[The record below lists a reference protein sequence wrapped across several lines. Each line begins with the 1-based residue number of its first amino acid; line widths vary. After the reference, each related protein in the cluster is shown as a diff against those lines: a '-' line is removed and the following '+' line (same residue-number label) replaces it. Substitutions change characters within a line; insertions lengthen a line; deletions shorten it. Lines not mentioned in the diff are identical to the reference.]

1 MLFLSVLTQDG
12 HRKGKEVEALSER
25 FEELKTKVLSLPY
38 EPGVY
43 IMKNRAGAVIYV
55 GKAKA
60 LKNRVSSYFQ
70 SDTRHSPK
78 TIRMVSQIWDFDIIV
93 TESEFEALVLENSMI
108 KKYKPKYNIL
118 LKDDKGYPYI
128 RVTTSKPFP
137 EFSIVSKPEADADRY
152 FGPYTSRRAARYAI
166 DTITETLRLKTCRR
180 VFPRDIGKE
189 RPCLNRHLGRC
200 IAPCAGGVSA
210 EEYAAL
216 VQEGIALLQ
225 GSSRELIHTLEAR
238 MNEAAEELRFEQ
250 AALLRDR
257 IKAVRALGEKQKVV
271 AGAFAELD
279 AVAYVQGQTRGCVVV
294 LHYLAGALH
303 DKEFTLLDGVSAA
316 DTGEALGAFL
326 KQYYALRNAVPRTVL
341 LSSQIEEMDAVAEFL
356 TSIAGRRVEL
366 AVPQRGRRH
375 DLVRLAEKNAKE
387 EILRVETG
395 QERRLKSL
403 ELLGQ
408 MIGLDEPPT
417 LLEAYDISNF
427 AGQDTV
433 GSMVVFEDAR
443 PKKSR
448 YRKFKIAV
456 AAQGQDDYASMAEM
470 LTRRLQHWKDGD
482 EKFCPLPSAFLI
494 DGGLGHV
501 RTAQRVL
508 DQFGVTTP
516 CFGMVKDDHHRT
528 RGLVAPDGR
537 EFGISTVPAVFAL
550 IGRIQEEVH
559 RFAITYNRQLGAKK
573 VRGSSLDKIE
583 GVGEKRRTEL
593 LRHFGSIENIRAA
606 SIEELA
612 RIVPRTTAERV
623 QAFYHPNETQG
634 D

>member
-1 MLFLSVLTQDG
+1 M
-12 HRKGKEVEALSER
+12 SER
-25 FEELKTKVLSLPY
+25 FEELKTRVLSLPF

-43 IMKNRAGAVIYV
+43 IMKDRTGKVIYV

-60 LKNRVSSYFQ
+60 LKNRVSQYFQ

-93 TESEFEALVLENSMI
+93 TETEFEALVLENAMI

-128 RVTTSKPFP
+128 KVTTSRPYP
-137 EFSIVSKPEADADRY
+137 AFSIVSRPEADADRY
-152 FGPYTSRRAARYAI
+152 LGPYTSRRAARQAI
-166 DTITETLRLKTCRR
+166 DTISETLGLATCRR
-180 VFPRDIGKE
+180 VFPRDIGRE
-189 RPCLNRHLGRC
+189 RPCLNLHLGRC
-200 IAPCAGGVSA
+200 MAPCTGAVTA
-210 EEYAAL
+210 EEYAARVREAISL
-216 VQEGIALLQ
+216 LEGNDKALA
-225 GSSRELIHTLEAR
+225 RELEAR
-238 MNEAAEELRFEQ
+238 MQQAAEELRFEQ
-250 AALLRDR
+250 AAMLRDR
-257 IKAVRALGEKQKVV
+257 LKAVRALGEKQKVV

-303 DKEFTLLDGVSAA
+303 DKEFTLLDGVTAA
-316 DTGEALGAFL
+316 DAGEALGAFL

-341 LSSQIEEMDAVAEFL
+341 LSAPIDEMDAVAEFL

-375 DLVRLAEKNAKE
+375 DIIRLAEKNARE

-395 QERRLKSL
+395 QERRRKSL
-403 ELLGQ
+403 ELLGD
-408 MIGLDEPPT
+408 MTGMDTPPSV
-417 LLEAYDISNF
+417 LEAYDISNF

-443 PKKSR
+443 PAKSR

-456 AAQGQDDYASMAEM
+456 AAQGQDDYASMEEM

-501 RTAQRVL
+501 RVAQRVL
-508 DQFGVTTP
+508 DRFGVTTP

-573 VRGSSLDKIE
+573 VRGSSLDKIA
-583 GVGEKRRTEL
+583 GVGDKRRAEL

-612 RIVPRTTAERV
+612 RIVPRTTAQNV
-623 QAFYHPNETQG
+623 YAFYHPDTP
-634 D
+634 

>member
-1 MLFLSVLTQDG
+1 M
-12 HRKGKEVEALSER
+12 SER
-25 FEELKTKVLSLPY
+25 FEELKTRVLSLPF

-43 IMKNRAGAVIYV
+43 IMKDRTGKVIYV

-60 LKNRVSSYFQ
+60 LKNRVSQYFQ

-93 TESEFEALVLENSMI
+93 TETEFEALVLENAMI

-128 RVTTSKPFP
+128 KVTTSRPYP
-137 EFSIVSKPEADADRY
+137 AFSIVSRPEADADRY
-152 FGPYTSRRAARYAI
+152 LGPYTSRRAARQAI
-166 DTITETLRLKTCRR
+166 DTISETLGLATCRR
-180 VFPRDIGKE
+180 VFPRDIGRE
-189 RPCLNRHLGRC
+189 RPCLNLHLGRC
-200 IAPCAGGVSA
+200 MAPCTGAVTA
-210 EEYAAL
+210 EEYAGRVREAISLLEGNDKAL
-216 VQEGIALLQ
+216 A
-225 GSSRELIHTLEAR
+225 RDLEAR
-238 MNEAAEELRFEQ
+238 MQQAAEELRFEQ
-250 AALLRDR
+250 AAMLRDR
-257 IKAVRALGEKQKVV
+257 LKAVRALGEKQKVV

-303 DKEFTLLDGVSAA
+303 DKEFTLLDGVTAA
-316 DTGEALGAFL
+316 DAGEALSAFL

-341 LSSQIEEMDAVAEFL
+341 LSAPIDEMDAVAEFL

-375 DLVRLAEKNAKE
+375 DIIRLAEKNARE

-395 QERRLKSL
+395 QERRRKSL
-403 ELLGQ
+403 ELLGD
-408 MIGLDEPPT
+408 MTGMAAPPSI
-417 LLEAYDISNF
+417 LEAYDISNF

-443 PKKSR
+443 PAKSR

-456 AAQGQDDYASMAEM
+456 AAQGQDDYASMEEM

-501 RTAQRVL
+501 RVAQRVL
-508 DQFGVTTP
+508 DRFGVTTP

-559 RFAITYNRQLGAKK
+559 RFAITYNRQLSAKK
-573 VRGSSLDKIE
+573 VRGSSLDKIA
-583 GVGEKRRTEL
+583 GVGDKRRADL

-606 SIEELA
+606 SVEELA
-612 RIVPRTTAERV
+612 RIVPRTTAQNV
-623 QAFYHPNETQG
+623 YAFYHPDTP
-634 D
+634 

>member
-1 MLFLSVLTQDG
+1 M
-12 HRKGKEVEALSER
+12 RER
-25 FEELKTKVLSLPY
+25 FEELKSKVLSLPY

-43 IMKNRAGAVIYV
+43 IMKNRDGQVIYV

-60 LKNRVSSYFQ
+60 LKNRVSQYFQ
-70 SDTRHSPK
+70 SDSRHSPK
-78 TIRMVSQIWDFDIIV
+78 TIRMVSNIWDFDIIV
-93 TESEFEALVLENSMI
+93 TETEFEALVLENQMI

-118 LKDDKGYPYI
+118 LKDDKGYPFI
-128 RVTTSKPFP
+128 KVTTSKPFP
-137 EFSIVSKPEADADRY
+137 SFSIVSKPAHDADRY
-152 FGPYTSRRAARYAI
+152 FGPYTSRRAAYHAI
-166 DTITETLRLKTCRR
+166 DTINEALKLKTCRR
-180 VFPRDIGKE
+180 VFPRDIGKA
-189 RPCLNRHLGRC
+189 RPCLNQHLGRC
-200 IAPCAGGVSA
+200 MAPCTGQVSA
-210 EEYAAL
+210 EEYAAR
-216 VQEGIALLQ
+216 VQEGISLLEGNDKALLD
-225 GSSRELIHTLEAR
+225 ELTAR
-238 MNEAAEELRFEQ
+238 MDEAAEELRFEQ

-257 IKAVRALGEKQKVV
+257 IRAIRALGEKQKVV

-294 LHYLAGALH
+294 LHYLAGNLH
-303 DKEFTLLDGVSAA
+303 DKEFTLLDGVTAA
-316 DTGEALGAFL
+316 DAGEALGAFL
-326 KQYYALRNAVPRTVL
+326 KQYYALRSAVPRTVL
-341 LSSQIEEMDAVAEFL
+341 LSSPIDEMEGVGEFL
-356 TSIAGRRVEL
+356 TSIAGRKVEL

-375 DLVRLAEKNAKE
+375 DIIRLAEKNARE
-387 EILRVETG
+387 EILRVETS
-395 QERRLKSL
+395 QERRVKSL

-408 MIGLDEPPT
+408 MTGMDEAPS

-433 GSMVVFEDAR
+433 GSMVVFEDAKPAR
-443 PKKSR
+443 SR
-448 YRKFKIAV
+448 YRKFRIET

-470 LTRRLQHWKDGD
+470 LTRRLQRWKDGD

-559 RFAITYNRQLGAKK
+559 RFAITYNRALGAKK

-583 GVGEKRRTEL
+583 GVGEKRRSDL
-593 LRHFGSIENIRAA
+593 LRHFGTIENIRAA
-606 SIEELA
+606 SLEELA
-612 RIVPRTTAERV
+612 REVPRTVADQTRDYYDEKKPARRQNDAE
-623 QAFYHPNETQG
+623 E
-634 D
+634 